1 MVSFRLL
8 TCNQNAYATLNFYG
22 SACYLFGAKRP
33 NHGPFTVTI
42 DNGSP
47 SSFDGLS
54 DPDQFQ
60 QLLFSKTDFDL
71 GNHTITVT
79 NGDQQG
85 KFVDIDYIIFT
96 TGDGYDSSYEPVA
109 FQLNPRRNSDAGNNS
124 TFDDTDASITYS
136 GSDWNLQSNSV
147 LSNQYH
153 NDTFQ

>member
-1 MVSFRLL
+1 MLFFRLL
-8 TCNQNAYATLNFYG
+8 TSNQNAYATLDFYG
-22 SACYLFGAKRP
+22 TACYLFGAKRP
-33 NHGPFTVTI
+33 NHGQYTVTI

-85 KFVDIDYIIFT
+85 KYVDIDYIIFT
-96 TGDGYDSSYEPVA
+96 TGDGYVSSYKSMD
-109 FQLNPRRNSDAGNNS
+109 F
-124 TFDDTDASITYS
+124 
-136 GSDWNLQSNSV
+136 SNA
-147 LSNQYH
+147 
-153 NDTFQ
+153 